1 MTRIY
6 ILFILTLFSS
16 CKSILVYTY
25 GVRQP
30 KIENNQSLNKF
41 LNKYNIYTNDIH
53 VAADSVVFK
62 ELIKGGVPE
71 AYFFD
76 SKGVYIQYRE
86 ETESCNA
93 NVTRFIDT
101 LKTANNYPIYTDKH
115 SNLHLDTFITKIV
128 RLPDLNPIELNENF
142 DYTIVF
148 TWTKY
153 IGKVST
159 NHLIE
164 WQNAVTT
171 AQERGIKIR
180 PIYLNLDYMEHFGMM
195 KDDLPEFDYK

>member
-1 MTRIY
+1 M
-6 ILFILTLFSS
+6 
-16 CKSILVYTY
+16 
-25 GVRQP
+25 
-30 KIENNQSLNKF
+30 
-41 LNKYNIYTNDIH
+41 
-53 VAADSVVFK
+53 
-62 ELIKGGVPE
+62 
-71 AYFFD
+71 
-76 SKGVYIQYRE
+76 
-86 ETESCNA
+86 
-93 NVTRFIDT
+93 
-101 LKTANNYPIYTDKH
+101 
-115 SNLHLDTFITKIV
+115 
-128 RLPDLNPIELNENF
+128 NPIEFNENF

-171 AQERGIKIR
+171 AQERGLKIR